1 LLIQRVASAAA
12 GIPIIIALIWLG
24 GNWYTAA
31 VAALM
36 AVASLEFTHL
46 RRGWFE
52 PVCVLTALVVAG
64 VIVGAHGDEI
74 QWGLWLAGATV
85 VAAVAAAINPTDDG
99 PTLDAAWASGG
110 VLYVAYLGSFL
121 VLLRDSDDGRSWA
134 YLALLATFAVD
145 TAAYFTGRA
154 IGTHKLAPKIS
165 PKKTVEGFVGGWVAG
180 ALAVV
185 ALHYA
190 FDLGFAF
197 QHVVALGV
205 ALPLAAT
212 VGDLLES
219 AIKRMEQVKD
229 ASELIPGHGGVLD
242 RFDSLLFT
250 FPLVYLFVQWFG

>member
-1 LLIQRVASAAA
+1 LLIQRVASAAV
-12 GIPIIIALIWLG
+12 GVPVIIALIWLG
-24 GNWYTAA
+24 GVWFTAA
-31 VAALM
+31 VAVAM

-52 PVCVLTALVVAG
+52 PVCILTALVTAG
-64 VIVGAHGDEI
+64 VIVGAHGDEL
-74 QWGLWLAGATV
+74 QWGLWLAGATGD
-85 VAAVAAAINPTDDG
+85 AAVAAANNPT
-99 PTLDAAWASGG
+99 
-110 VLYVAYLGSFL
+110 
-121 VLLRDSDDGRSWA
+121 DDGRSWA

-165 PKKTVEGFVGGWVAG
+165 PKKTVEGFVGGWFAG
-180 ALAVV
+180 ALAVI

-190 FDLGFAF
+190 FDLGFAL